1 MSATTRHTLV
11 LRDRG
16 VEHIHRWAPSCS
28 CGSWVGVFRR
38 RKLDAIKIHR
48 QHADGATIH
57 KDRTRPRPRPLTPTD
72 RLPAALRSAS

>member
-28 CGSWVGVFRR
+28 CGRWVGVFRK
-38 RKLDAIKIHR
+38 RKVDAVKIHR
-48 QHADGATIH
+48 QHADGASI
-57 KDRTRPRPRPLTPTD
+57 RRRGRPHPRPLTPAD
-72 RLPAALRSAS
+72 RLPVALRSAS